1 MFRPIFIL
9 VILLLLFMSG
19 CSSQLPEQVE
29 AGTSTNIA
37 TTKTK
42 TSGQD
47 SVKIKEQLLKQ
58 RLMAFHSE
66 WKGTPYRYGGMSKH
80 GVDCSALVYLA
91 YKDILGKKLPRTT
104 ADQKNLGSKVSK
116 GNLKIGDLVFF
127 KTGWS
132 TRHVGIYLGHSKFL
146 HASTSQGV
154 MISTLNNSYWKRK
167 YWLSR
172 SL

>member
-1 MFRPIFIL
+1 MLI
-9 VILLLLFMSG
+9 SG
-19 CSSQLPEQVE
+19 CSSQFPEQIDTDTFV
-29 AGTSTNIA
+29 NIA
-37 TTKTK
+37 VTKGKNSHPVSAK
-42 TSGQD
+42 T
-47 SVKIKEQLLKQ
+47 KEQLLEQ
-58 RLMAFHSE
+58 QLLAFHHE
-66 WKGTPYRYGGMSKH
+66 WKGTPYRYGGMSKR

-91 YKDILGKKLPRTT
+91 YKDILGRELPRTT
-104 ADQKNLGSKVSK
+104 AAQKNLGSQVDKV
-116 GNLKIGDLVFF
+116 NLKTGDLVFF

-132 TRHVGIYLGHSKFL
+132 TRHVGIYLGDSKFL